1 MTSPSNHLLA
11 PSPLPCHVEF
21 KWRTRMTRSVDSCEF
36 YFDMFRQD
44 DLTSTEYVMR
54 QLYPWNMT
62 STIHCFALV
71 ARSVNN
77 RSEASWFNDTTIH
90 EANYLKSC
98 FISGTN
104 GGVFFENAIYD
115 QGLMNELFK
124 FSGAAEKFH
133 SGNNSSNKAP
143 TVNLDKAITRW
154 RWFKL
159 TTTWSWSV

>member
-54 QLYPWNMT
+54 QLYPWNIT
-62 STIHCFALV
+62 STIHCFSLV

-77 RSEASWFNDTTIH
+77 HSEASWFNDTTIH

-115 QGLMNELFK
+115 QGLMNALFQNSVELQRSFILGITHLIK
-124 FSGAAEKFH
+124 RRLSILIKLSQDGAD
-133 SGNNSSNKAP
+133 SN
-143 TVNLDKAITRW
+143 
-154 RWFKL
+154 
-159 TTTWSWSV
+159 